1 MILDEQDYLLTYKLS
16 QDHLELF
23 FNAVRRASMFLH
35 CYLKTLILAKNKP
48 SNTVSPNSRVNP
60 EINYV
65 NSPIAIRFQGFS
77 KPSYHTVHCAVLLLR
92 RIM

>member
-1 MILDEQDYLLTYKLS
+1 MILKYT
-16 QDHLELF
+16 
-23 FNAVRRASMFLH
+23 VH
-35 CYLKTLILAKNKP
+35 CYLKTLISAKNKP

-65 NSPIAIRFQGFS
+65 NPPIATRFQGFL
-77 KPSYHTVHCAVLLLR
+77 KPSYHTVHCAMLWLC